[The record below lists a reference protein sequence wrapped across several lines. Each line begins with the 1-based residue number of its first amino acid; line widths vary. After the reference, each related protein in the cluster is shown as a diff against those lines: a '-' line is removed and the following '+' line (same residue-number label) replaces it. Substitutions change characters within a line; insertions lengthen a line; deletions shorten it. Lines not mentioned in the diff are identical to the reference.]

1 MSAQS
6 TGTFSREEIAS
17 WYDSDK
23 GLIDK
28 NIYIDQDIYELELE
42 RLFARSWNFMCHET
56 QIPNVGDYFI
66 NYIGEDQVIVVRD
79 ERAERDA
86 IMRCE
91 EARAADSP

>member
-42 RLFARSWNFMCHET
+42 RLFARS
-56 QIPNVGDYFI
+56 
-66 NYIGEDQVIVVRD
+66 
-79 ERAERDA
+79 
-86 IMRCE
+86 
-91 EARAADSP
+91 

>member
-42 RLFARSWNFMCHET
+42 RLFAVLELYVS
-56 QIPNVGDYFI
+56 
-66 NYIGEDQVIVVRD
+66 
-79 ERAERDA
+79 RDA
-86 IMRCE
+86 DPQRW
-91 EARAADSP
+91 